1 MRAAFV
7 LAGLVAASCAITPQ
21 PTALPEL
28 DTVPASF
35 EMSGRLA
42 VRQGDRSDIAKL
54 RWTHHQGG
62 DVWVISSPIGNEVPR
77 IESGGGAATPP
88 PPGAAP
94 APPPHFLSPT

>member
-54 RWTHHQGG
+54 RWTHHRGG
-62 DVWVISSPIGNEVPR
+62 DVWVISSPIGNEAAR
-77 IESGGGAATPP
+77 IEAGGGGAPRPRAGA
-88 PPGAAP
+88 GAAP
-94 APPPHFLSPT
+94 APALR